1 MDPKRIW
8 LALLAGVTTIAPAV
22 ADTATEDLTVEFS
35 GHTWR
40 VKDAPVWG
48 PGPNRWSAENV
59 SVDEAGLHL
68 SIAEVEGELACAEVE
83 LAEALG
89 YGEYRWQVRADVPAF
104 SPKHVFACFLYEAD
118 DREIDVMEISRWGR
132 DDERPVFQHVVQP
145 GDSKSKHRFFSD
157 AREFTVALDW
167 APGRVKC
174 RMWEG
179 PTGDLVSYWSYSGEK
194 VPIPSDKLTPR
205 MNLWLFR
212 GEPGEQPEMEATIR
226 SFTFTP
232 APDAPDDEQRIYVAL
247 QPDGPSITGRIAGV
261 PDGEVGRYRVRVVP
275 LVEGGLIP
283 LRREADAAGNPGDAV
298 FSIPLRV
305 RVELIDTLTGE
316 VVQQSTY
323 PE

>member
-1 MDPKRIW
+1 MW
-8 LALLAGVTTIAPAV
+8 LALLGSITAALPAF
-22 ADTATEDLTVEFS
+22 ADAEEATVELS

-40 VKDAPVWG
+40 VKDAEVWG

-68 SIAEVEGELACAEVE
+68 SIAEVEGTWACAEVE

-104 SPKHVFACFLYEAD
+104 SPQHVFACFLYEAD

-132 DDERPVFQHVVQP
+132 DDERPVYQHVVQP
-145 GDSKSKHRFFSD
+145 GDAKSKQRFFSE

-179 PTGDLVSYWSYSGEK
+179 PTGELVSLWSYSGEK
-194 VPIPSDKLTPR
+194 VPVPSEKLTAR

-212 GEPGEQPEMEATIR
+212 GEPGEQPGMTATVR
-226 SFTFTP
+226 SFSFTP
-232 APDAPDDEQRIYVAL
+232 LSDAPTSEKRIQIVIE
-247 QPDGPSITGRIAGV
+247 PDGPSIVGRIAGV
-261 PDGEVGRYRVRVVP
+261 REGEVGRYRVRVVP
-275 LVEGGLIP
+275 LIDEGLVP
-283 LRREADAAGNPGDAV
+283 LRREADAAGNSGDAV
-298 FSIPLRV
+298 FSVPLRV
-305 RVELIDTLTGE
+305 RVELIDTVTGE